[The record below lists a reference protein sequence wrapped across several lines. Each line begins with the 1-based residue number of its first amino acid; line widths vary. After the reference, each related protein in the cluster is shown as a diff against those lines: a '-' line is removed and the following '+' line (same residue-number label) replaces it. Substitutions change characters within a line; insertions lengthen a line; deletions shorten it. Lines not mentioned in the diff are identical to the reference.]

1 VFAAIVPACVALCL
15 ERAGVSRPARV
26 AALAAAALSPPLVL
40 WSCTT
45 LGDTWAMVAVWT
57 SLPVVLAFVRGGDRP
72 LAGVA
77 TGLAVALPAVVKLQ
91 LAFWSLGLLSVCL
104 WLHRRNVRF
113 AVAMISGAVA
123 AALGVGLL
131 DTVTL
136 GRPFGSMIAQIT
148 TGREIARDFGVHPA
162 SAYARWLLEDHGA
175 AFFVVLALLAVWAA
189 SGERRKRLLALL
201 RDARVTL
208 AVVIVPAVCF
218 VLALLAIEHKE
229 LRYLVPVLPALYFV
243 LGLLI
248 DPVLGAMRLPRLP
261 HAAAVLLVVVPAA
274 ASYARAMATPLL
286 MTKYDLSR
294 KSSRARRVRAGATR
308 VSARTASR
316 CSHALAEIRR
326 ASVGSPACARR

>member
-1 VFAAIVPACVALCL
+1 
-15 ERAGVSRPARV
+15 
-26 AALAAAALSPPLVL
+26 
-40 WSCTT
+40 
-45 LGDTWAMVAVWT
+45 
-57 SLPVVLAFVRGGDRP
+57 VRDGDRP

-175 AFFVVLALLAVWAA
+175 AFFVVLALLAAWAA

-218 VLALLAIEHKE
+218 LLALLAIEHKE

-243 LGLLI
+243 VGLLI

-261 HAAAVLLVVVPAA
+261 HAAAVLLVVVLAA

-286 MTKYDLSR
+286 MTKYDLSHLEDEIYRNGALERAGR
-294 KSSRARRVRAGATR
+294 KRCLILLERPWYITRGDLILGTAARWVQADSPSAVGSEDFARCSFALLPERMTEEFSSAAGASWRDTGQRENGFALLARAR
-308 VSARTASR
+308 
-316 CSHALAEIRR
+316 
-326 ASVGSPACARR
+326 